1 MNRPPSREQQI
12 ELARHNAGVVAA
24 RRAYDLEQAATDP
37 RTCSCGVPLL
47 ARRRLCDDCRAT
59 AQRVHNNA
67 STRRRR
73 AA

>member
-24 RRAYDLEQAATDP
+24 RREHVLHPIAFAVDHLCE
-37 RTCSCGVPLL
+37 TCQTFERDHSNRKCVSCRGK
-47 ARRRLCDDCRAT
+47 
-59 AQRVHNNA
+59 Q
-67 STRRRR
+67 RR